1 MQPTGKML
9 RACANAILLAAAAL
23 AFGQETAGFSA
34 GTVLVIT
41 HGITANGVVTRAWH
55 AAIRGRHDPELLPQ
69 VLAGKPKWSQA
80 EADWA
85 NLIHRRAVAWPAMID
100 SLRIPFVNLP
110 PPGTIAIL
118 LGNRGGEDA
127 FLFADSIICFDLH
140 KLQRQYGPAT
150 AAANHDKID
159 RLFAHEFTHV
169 LHKAWRR
176 QKGLIL
182 QSPFE
187 AALWECLTE
196 GLGNYRSLSSK
207 WLSAGGELTPHAQEV
222 LARLQPIL
230 VERLAALAQA
240 RPEESGALMK
250 GLSSGPFDQKWG
262 ALPVAL
268 WLAQEA
274 RGDERNLRQ
283 WVEAGP
289 PGVLQLAQKY
299 LPASLK
305 KKMPANS
312 R

>member
-1 MQPTGKML
+1 MQPIGKVFC
-9 RACANAILLAAAAL
+9 ACANAILLATAAL
-23 AFGQETAGFSA
+23 VVGQEPAGRGP
-34 GTVLVIT
+34 GTMLVIT
-41 HGITANGVVTRAWH
+41 HGITENGVVTRAWH

-69 VLAGKPKWSQA
+69 VLAGEPRWSQA

-85 NLIHRRAVAWPAMID
+85 DLIHRRATAWPAMID
-100 SLRIPFVNLP
+100 SLRIPFANIP
-110 PPGTIAIL
+110 PPDTIAIL

-140 KLQRQYGPAT
+140 KLQHQYGPAK

-159 RLFAHEFTHV
+159 RFFAHEFTHV

-176 QKGLIL
+176 QKGLTL

-187 AALWECLTE
+187 VALWECLTE
-196 GLGNYRSLSSK
+196 GLGNFRSLSSK

-240 RPEESGALMK
+240 KPEESGALMK

-268 WLAQEA
+268 WLGQEA
-274 RGDERNLRQ
+274 RGDERNLRR
-283 WVEAGP
+283 WVAAGP

-305 KKMPANS
+305 EKMPAS
-312 R
+312 GR